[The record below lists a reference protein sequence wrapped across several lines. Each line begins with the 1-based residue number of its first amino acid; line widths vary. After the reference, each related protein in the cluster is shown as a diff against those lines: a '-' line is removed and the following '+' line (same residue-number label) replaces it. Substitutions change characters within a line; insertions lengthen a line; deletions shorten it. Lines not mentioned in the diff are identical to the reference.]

1 VLLDPFLENISALAL
16 LPGNVEVVTFP
27 FPMSCC
33 VTLVRIAHREAGLRM
48 KAER

>member
-1 VLLDPFLENISALAL
+1 MVLDPFLESISALASVL
-16 LPGNVEVVTFP
+16 GNAEFVTFP
-27 FPMSCC
+27 FPMGCC